1 MDVSI
6 SDAEDGREE
15 EERRE
20 IERSWRSAVRLS
32 VWCRDEDGDDFER
45 GCILLDVVVVCSS
58 DCRLAGL
65 QYGVIALTSSNVH
78 GSASSS

>member
-15 EERRE
+15 ERRE
-20 IERSWRSAVRLS
+20 IESSWRSAVRLS
-32 VWCRDEDGDDFER
+32 VWCRDDDGDEFER
-45 GCILLDVVVVCSS
+45 GCILLDIEVIVCSS
-58 DCRLAGL
+58 ESRLTGL
-65 QYGVIALTSSNVH
+65 QYGVIALISSNVH